1 VDDLGNTAET
11 RTAISTFT
19 PQSRNTIVV
28 LGRHINMVL
37 WPTALLLLAV
47 VHADPF
53 AGRQRIAF
61 TKLPNT
67 NEHGT
72 IRDIETEEENG
83 GPALLVNLLTDI
95 RGGGAE
101 KVAVDLGEDDTEEE
115 TSLAAT
121 TMKKIHRKKLSS
133 VKKEVASQ
141 LAKTAAAVTKK
152 KSKRTS
158 PFTIVP
164 YIVRA
169 SLNPFTFIAMVR
181 LYWVTFFDY
190 DYMKKR
196 QVSGQELRSALEEK
210 AKRSPYGGSKKAKRK
225 MKPGQA
231 KTLSDLPQLSS

>member
-1 VDDLGNTAET
+1 VLET

-19 PQSRNTIVV
+19 PANRNNTTIVV
-28 LGRHINMVL
+28 GGRHINMVL
-37 WPTALLLLAV
+37 RLTALLLLAV
-47 VHADPF
+47 AHADPF

-67 NEHGT
+67 N
-72 IRDIETEEENG
+72 DIEIKKNG
-83 GPALLVNLLTDI
+83 PVLLVNLLTDI

-101 KVAVDLGEDDTEEE
+101 KVALDLDEDDTEEDE
-115 TSLAAT
+115 NTSLAAT
-121 TMKKIHRKKLSS
+121 TMKKIDRKKLSS

-141 LAKTAAAVTKK
+141 LAKKTSGAAVKK
-152 KSKRTS
+152 KSKRSS

>member
-1 VDDLGNTAET
+1 MCIET
-11 RTAISTFT
+11 RTAIATFT
-19 PQSRNTIVV
+19 PQSSKSTIVV
-28 LGRHINMVL
+28 LGRLDINMVL
-37 WPTALLLLAV
+37 WSTALLLLAV

-53 AGRQRIAF
+53 TGRQRIAF

-72 IRDIETEEENG
+72 IRDIETEEKNG
-83 GPALLVNLLTDI
+83 GPALLLVNLLTDI
-95 RGGGAE
+95 RRGGAE
-101 KVAVDLGEDDTEEE
+101 KVAIDLDEDDTEEE

-141 LAKTAAAVTKK
+141 LAKTAVAVTK

-210 AKRSPYGGSKKAKRK
+210 AKRSTYGGSKKAKRK